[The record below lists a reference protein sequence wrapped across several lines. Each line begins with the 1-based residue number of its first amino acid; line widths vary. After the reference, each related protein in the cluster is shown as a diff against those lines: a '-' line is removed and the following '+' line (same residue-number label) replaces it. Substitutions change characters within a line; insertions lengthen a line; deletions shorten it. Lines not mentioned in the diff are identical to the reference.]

1 MLIVL
6 GGLPGVGKTTIA
18 RELARRLGAVHL
30 RIDTIEQAILN
41 AQGTRE
47 DIGEEGYCVAYA
59 VAEDNLRLGRV
70 VIADSVNPIQITR
83 DAWLSVASRA
93 NVPVLEVEI
102 QCSDR
107 EEHRRRVEERT
118 GDIAGHRLPTW
129 SDVTAREYACW
140 HRERLVLDTS
150 IMTPDRCVEAI
161 RQVLQGAS
169 SGSPAPN

>member
-30 RIDTIEQAILN
+30 RIDTIEQAIRS
-41 AQGTRE
+41 ARGAGE
-47 DIGEEGYCVAYA
+47 DIGEEGYRVAYA
-59 VAEDNLRLGRV
+59 VAEDNLRIGRI

-93 NVPVLEVEI
+93 HVPALEVEI

-129 SDVTAREYACW
+129 SDVTARDYAHW
-140 HRERLVLDTS
+140 DRERLVLDTS
-150 IMTPDRCVEAI
+150 ILTLDRCVETI
-161 RQVLQGAS
+161 RLALNEAS
-169 SGSPAPN
+169 SGSFSQS